1 MESRWLAF
9 DRLVRDVG
17 VLEELNRSPRPWHPA
32 SIAAARLAAREA
44 AAAVERAA
52 GFASADFDEHLLAD
66 AAVAVSRARQAAALA
81 WGADGLRAGA
91 NGLRAGAGAPSGRRP
106 PATQTS
112 GA

>member
-17 VLEELNRSPRPWHPA
+17 VLEELNRSPHAWHPA
-32 SIAAARLAAREA
+32 SVAAARLAAREA

-52 GFASADFDEHLLAD
+52 GFASADFDEHLLA
-66 AAVAVSRARQAAALA
+66 AAAAAVSRAQQAAAQA
-81 WGADGLRAGA
+81 WGSGGLQARGGA
-91 NGLRAGAGAPSGRRP
+91 FPGRRP
-106 PATQTS
+106 PAIPAS